1 MKHTY
6 YDFFAGGGM
15 AGFGLDAGWECLFA
29 NDIDAKK
36 AESYRANHHGG
47 EQLLLK
53 DVASVTLDEVPGKA
67 DLLWASFPCQ
77 DLSLA
82 GKGAGLAGKRS
93 GMFKPFWQ
101 LVRELQASGRA
112 PKMIALE
119 NVYGAITSNGGRDFA
134 TLAAA
139 FSGLGY
145 RFGAVVVDAVHFLP
159 QSRPRFF
166 MIGVRGDLRI
176 PNERTQN
183 EPSTLWHPP
192 ALLEGHRLLSKAA
205 AERWIWWK
213 LPMPTSRI
221 TNLSSLIEEEPTGVK
236 WHTQAETKYLLDMM
250 TDHNRKKV
258 EAAKEQKTKVVGTIY
273 RRTRPDEAGIKRQR
287 AEVRFDE
294 IAGCLRT
301 PAGGSSRQTIILVE
315 GEKVRSRL
323 LSPREAAALM
333 GLPDTYVLPSRY
345 NDAYKLAGDG
355 VAVPVVRHL
364 AESIFEPILKRNR
377 LALVA

>member
-1 MKHTY
+1 MR
-6 YDFFAGGGM
+6 F
-15 AGFGLDAGWECLFA
+15 
-29 NDIDAKK
+29 
-36 AESYRANHHGG
+36 
-47 EQLLLK
+47 
-53 DVASVTLDEVPGKA
+53 PGKA

-93 GMFKPFWQ
+93 GMFKPFWN
-101 LVRELQASGRA
+101 LVRQLHASGRG

-145 RFGAVVVDAVHFLP
+145 RFRAVFVDAVHFLP

-176 PNERTQN
+176 PNERMQN
-183 EPSTLWHPP
+183 EPSTLWLPP

-205 AERWIWWK
+205 AERWIWWN
-213 LPMPTSRI
+213 LPMPALRN
-221 TNLSSLIEEEPTGVK
+221 TNLSGLIEEKPTGVK
-236 WHTQAETKYLLDMM
+236 WHTKAETKYLLDMM

-258 EAAKEQKTKVVGTIY
+258 EAAKEQKIKVVGTIY

-294 IAGCLRT
+294 IADSCERQRVVQAVRRSCWSKEKRFALAFCHRAKQSRSWACLT
-301 PAGGSSRQTIILVE
+301 LMFCLLATTMPTSSPV
-315 GEKVRSRL
+315 
-323 LSPREAAALM
+323 M
-333 GLPDTYVLPSRY
+333 GWRY
-345 NDAYKLAGDG
+345 LWSA
-355 VAVPVVRHL
+355 
-364 AESIFEPILKRNR
+364 I
-377 LALVA
+377 

>member
-1 MKHTY
+1 
-6 YDFFAGGGM
+6 M
-15 AGFGLDAGWECLFA
+15 AGVGLGSEWQCLFA

-36 AESYRANHHGG
+36 AASYRANHHGG
-47 EQLLLK
+47 KELLLK
-53 DVASVTLDEVPGKA
+53 DVSEVVSGEIPGTA
-67 DLLWASFPCQ
+67 DLVWASFPCQ

-101 LVRELQASGRA
+101 LVRDLNAEGRG
-112 PKMIALE
+112 PKMVAVE

-134 TLAAA
+134 TLAAS

-166 MIGVRGDLRI
+166 IIGMRGDLCI
-176 PNERTQN
+176 PDACTQDAA
-183 EPSTLWHPP
+183 SSVWHPP
-192 ALLEGHRLLSKAA
+192 ALIEGYSLLCATSKA
-205 AERWIWWK
+205 RWVWWN
-213 LPMPTSRI
+213 LPVPQARETS
-221 TNLSSLIEEEPTGVK
+221 LSGLIEADPKGVK
-236 WHTQAETKYLLDMM
+236 WHTKAETKYLLDMM
-250 TDHNRKKV
+250 TDLNRKKV
-258 EAAKEQKTKVVGTIY
+258 EAAKQLGTKVVGTIY
-273 RRTRPDEAGIKRQR
+273 RRTRPDAAGVKRQR

-301 PAGGSSRQTIILVE
+301 PAGGSSRQTIMIIE
-315 GEKVRSRL
+315 GDTVHSRL

-333 GLPDTYVLPSRY
+333 GLPDTYELPIRY

-355 VAVPVVRHL
+355 VAIPVVQHL
-364 AESIFEPILKRNR
+364 SASIFEPVLRRNR